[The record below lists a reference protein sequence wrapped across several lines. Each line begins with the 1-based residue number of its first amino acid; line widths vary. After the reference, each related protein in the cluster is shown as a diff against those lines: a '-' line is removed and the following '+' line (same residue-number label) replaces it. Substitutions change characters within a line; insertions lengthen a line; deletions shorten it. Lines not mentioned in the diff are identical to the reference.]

1 MDPATIGLL
10 ISIAPTVLDLL
21 FGRGHHIK
29 DQELTQNLK
38 DMYGY
43 GLEGYGLYGQGYRYP
58 PVERYYDEPIII
70 GKIQKGPRSGQEI
83 KRYPP
88 KVNDRWVAAY
98 LLNKR
103 IAGKNKWREYATKAL
118 REASKQY
125 QKEVIEPLKESEDPL
140 ERRRYKIIME
150 NKQKRE
156 ARKDHL
162 PLALRSEEAKKL
174 LDELNKLSDA
184 ELLEHYYPERKTKK
198 KKKKKAKLAELAELA
213 KK

>member
-10 ISIAPTVLDLL
+10 ISIAPTILDLL

-58 PVERYYDEPIII
+58 TVEGYYDEPIVI
-70 GKIQKGPRSGQEI
+70 GKIQQGPRAGQEL

-88 KVNDRWVAAY
+88 KISDRWVATY

-103 IAGKNKWREYATKAL
+103 LAAKNKWREYATKAL

-125 QKEVIEPLKESEDPL
+125 QKEVIEPLKESDDP
-140 ERRRYKIIME
+140 RVQKRYKIIME
-150 NKQKRE
+150 NKQRRE
-156 ARKDHL
+156 ARKGLL

-174 LDELNKLSDA
+174 LDDLNKLSDA
-184 ELLEHYYPERKTKK
+184 ELIEHYYAGLKPK

>member
-29 DQELTQNLK
+29 EEELTQNLK

-58 PVERYYDEPIII
+58 PIQGYYDEPVVI
-70 GKIQKGPRSGQEI
+70 GKIHEGPRAGQEL

-88 KVNDRWVAAY
+88 KVDDLWIATY

-103 IAGKNKWREYATKAL
+103 LAAKNLWREYATKAL
-118 REASKQY
+118 QDASKKY
-125 QKEVIEPLKESEDPL
+125 EKEVLEPMSKSANEKVQE
-140 ERRRYKIIME
+140 RYKEIMR
-150 NKQKRE
+150 NKQLRE
-156 ARKDHL
+156 ARKGRL
-162 PLALRSEEAKKL
+162 PLALRSEEAQKMLEDLK
-174 LDELNKLSDA
+174 KLSDA
-184 ELLEHYYPERKTKK
+184 ELLQHYYAGRKIKK
-198 KKKKKAKLAELAELA
+198 KKKKSKLAELTELA